1 MKVNWKSK
9 KVMAMVGGGI
19 TAVLTLSLGL
29 GLGLGLKSDDE
40 PPKYKILGQ
49 EYTED
54 ELKPILEDG
63 ITSEGVTYHFQK
75 KNDGIYLT
83 LPSSTV
89 LTASSVTMKDNS
101 FGRNILV
108 GGDDPQPV
116 AGENHFYNIDYA
128 GIGVVK
134 IPNDGYVWG
143 GFYLNDNNEPV
154 LRTGLSEPVE
164 FGRIN
169 ENGDAL
175 LRLGRIYVF
184 QLNINADK
192 SVNENYVLN
201 SESEDAYFYT
211 RIFAYQTQVKG
222 SEKVMKVAVDQYPT
236 LIGDILYNPLLTPD
250 NFIEEEAWP
259 RSANQQ
265 PYWGKEKNLNP
276 EPQAF
281 NNENHPDIK
290 FRLGDLFKA
299 DGSPQTITWA
309 AGELPNL
316 IKGDLKISDCF
327 YKVNIK
333 GGKIKLP
340 LLDQKVQVQPDGK
353 FTLGG
358 QTFQI
363 PQKQDSYTLTNDLE
377 VKLIRSN

>member
-29 GLGLGLKSDDE
+29 GLGLGLQSDDE
-40 PPKYKILGQ
+40 PAKYKILGQ
-49 EYTED
+49 EYTEA

-75 KNDGIYLT
+75 KNDGFYLT
-83 LPSSTV
+83 LPASTV
-89 LTASSVTMKDNS
+89 LTASSVTMKDTS

-108 GGDDPQPV
+108 GGDNPQPV

-143 GFYLNDNNEPV
+143 GYYLNDNNEPV

-175 LRLGRIYVF
+175 LRLGRIFIF
-184 QLNINADK
+184 QFNIKTDQ

-201 SESEDAYFYT
+201 SESEDALYST
-211 RIFAYQTQVKG
+211 RIFAYQKG
-222 SEKVMKVAVDQYPT
+222 SQTVMKVAVNSYPD
-236 LIGDILYNPLLTPD
+236 GVPGILNFDPFLTPD
-250 NFIEEEAWP
+250 QFVEEDDWP
-259 RSANQQ
+259 LSSDGK
-265 PYWGKEKNLNP
+265 PYWGKEKNHNP

-281 NNENHPDIK
+281 NNENHPEIK
-290 FRLGDLFKA
+290 FRLGDLFNA
-299 DGSPQTITWA
+299 DGSPQTLTWA

-316 IKGDLKISDCF
+316 LKDEIKMNEFF

-333 GGKIKLP
+333 GGKIKIP
-340 LLDQKVQVQPDGK
+340 LLDDQKIQVQPDGK
-353 FTLGG
+353 FKLGD

-363 PQKQDSYTLTNDLE
+363 PKKQDSYTLTTDVE

>member
-40 PPKYKILGQ
+40 PAKYKILGQ
-49 EYTED
+49 EYTEA

-75 KNDGIYLT
+75 KNDGFYLT
-83 LPSSTV
+83 LPASTV
-89 LTASSVTMKDNS
+89 LTASSVTMKDTG

-108 GGDDPQPV
+108 GGDNPQPV

-154 LRTGLSEPVE
+154 LRAGLSEPVE

-175 LRLGRIYVF
+175 LKLGRIYVF
-184 QLNINADK
+184 QNNIKPDQ
-192 SVNENYVLN
+192 SVYESYVVN
-201 SESEDAYFYT
+201 SESPDAFFNT
-211 RIFAYQTQVKG
+211 RIFAYKKG
-222 SEKVMKVAVDQYPT
+222 SQTVMKVAVNSYPEQVST
-236 LIGDILYNPLLTPD
+236 ILGFNPPLTPD
-250 NFIEEEAWP
+250 QFVEENDWP
-259 RSANQQ
+259 LSTNDQ
-265 PYWGKEKNLNP
+265 PYWGKEKNQNP
-276 EPQAF
+276 EPNAF
-281 NNENHPDIK
+281 NNENHPEIK
-290 FRLGDLFKA
+290 FRLGDLFNA
-299 DGSPQTITWA
+299 DGTPKILTWT

-316 IKGDLKISDCF
+316 IKDEIKMNEYF

-363 PQKQDSYTLTNDLE
+363 PQKQDSYTLTNDIE